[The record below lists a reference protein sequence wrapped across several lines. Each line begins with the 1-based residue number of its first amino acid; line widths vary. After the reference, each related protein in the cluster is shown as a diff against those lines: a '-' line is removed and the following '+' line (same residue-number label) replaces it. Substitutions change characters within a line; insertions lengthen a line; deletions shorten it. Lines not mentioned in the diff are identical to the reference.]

1 MRRQDKVLS
10 FALSAVL
17 WLIGFLGRDYLQK
30 TVFKDKV
37 PDLGV
42 VAILTVGCVALIA
55 VLMGLFRSRHAVADT
70 VVPVVVKSDLHTEW
84 ATNRQIDELLTFG
97 RAQYANPD
105 DQFVSREILTAFMQK
120 CGQVGRLFHNK
131 EGKIVGL
138 YILLPLTRPA
148 TKEILAREILSA
160 KDFKPDH
167 AARDFSRASAIY
179 VTNICGA
186 GQINRGKVHKELRDQ
201 MKEIGTT
208 YHNIE
213 YFFARGGAPDGIRL
227 LEKYDFEPIEKDL
240 DPKQIW
246 KRRLTAR
253 L

>member
-1 MRRQDKVLS
+1 MRRQDKILS

-30 TVFKDKV
+30 NVFKDKV

-42 VAILTVGCVALIA
+42 VAIWTIGCIALIA
-55 VLMGLFRSRHAVADT
+55 ALFALFRTRHAVADT
-70 VVPVVVKSDLHTEW
+70 VVPVVVKSDLQTQW
-84 ATNRQIDELLTFG
+84 ATKSQLDELLTFG
-97 RAQYANPD
+97 RAQYSNPD
-105 DQFVSREILTAFMQK
+105 DQFVSRQILTSFMQK
-120 CGQVGRLFHNK
+120 CATVVRLFRDKH
-131 EGKIVGL
+131 GKLVGL
-138 YILLPLTRPA
+138 YILLPLTHTA

-160 KDFKPDH
+160 KDFKPEH
-167 AARDFSRASAIY
+167 AARDFSKAAAIY

-186 GQINRGKVHKELRDQ
+186 GQINRGKVHRELRDQ
-201 MKEIGTT
+201 MRQIGTA